1 MRIESTFIHQKRGS
15 SAVFLAVI
23 LASLMT
29 ITLTLVFAGRNQARI
44 SIADGSLNLAAV
56 SLLSE
61 YDYYVQRDY
70 GLFLLQGTDPQLSRS
85 LRDYTGFNAKASAG
99 RFSTVST
106 DPVRKQILDYMKSTG
121 GAGLIR
127 DAVSGDSGGSESSGG
142 AGGRESSGGP
152 GGSESSGGS
161 ADRTLRHGPTITSLP
176 SRSWPDADIITE
188 ARGLGEKLTNPE
200 AIFRTGTNKFLMD
213 EYILQKFNR
222 ADHVNAADHFF
233 SGEVEYIICGQ
244 LSDEKNKQR
253 VDLALEAIRTGL
265 NLSHIYSDPKKVEAI
280 VAAAEVL
287 TPGPIGVLTQAA
299 IAASWAAAEAVNDVK
314 LLHKGRKVPII
325 KTDASWAIDLDSI
338 LEGYS
343 GEDGCIHPSVNT
355 GRTYGDYLRILLY
368 VKEDNILT
376 ARILDLI
383 QINMRKNYD
392 EKFLVQECATG
403 VSVDADV
410 YGRKLSYDR
419 IY

>member
-1 MRIESTFIHQKRGS
+1 MRVESTFIHQKRGS

-44 SIADGSLNLAAV
+44 SIADGSLNLATV

-121 GAGLIR
+121 GANLIR
-127 DAVSGDSGGSESSGG
+127 DAVSDDESSD
-142 AGGRESSGGP
+142 
-152 GGSESSGGS
+152 GSA